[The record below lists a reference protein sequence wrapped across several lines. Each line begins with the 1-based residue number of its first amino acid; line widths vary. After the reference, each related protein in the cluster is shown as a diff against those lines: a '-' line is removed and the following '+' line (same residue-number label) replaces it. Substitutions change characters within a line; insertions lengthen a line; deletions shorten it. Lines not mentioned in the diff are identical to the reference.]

1 MPLVTVLNLRS
12 EDDLQAIE
20 AAVTNALAGMPE
32 LEINDREID
41 VIPVL
46 RPDGF
51 GKDVTRINVD
61 LWERERRTKERLQ
74 QLAARVAE
82 SFRSAA
88 GRDRQVKVVIRPYDV
103 GTAGWVSV

>member
-1 MPLVTVLNLRS
+1 MPLVTVFNLRS

>member
-32 LEINDREID
+32 LEINDGEID
-41 VIPVL
+41 VI
-46 RPDGF
+46 
-51 GKDVTRINVD
+51 
-61 LWERERRTKERLQ
+61 
-74 QLAARVAE
+74 
-82 SFRSAA
+82 RS
-88 GRDRQVKVVIRPYDV
+88 YDV

>member
-20 AAVTNALAGMPE
+20 AAVAHAMAGMPE
-32 LEINDREID
+32 LQINDREID

-51 GKDVTRINVD
+51 GKDVTRINVE
-61 LWERERRTKERLQ
+61 LWEREERTKERLQ
-74 QLAARVAE
+74 ELAMRVAE
-82 SFRSAA
+82 SFRSVA
-88 GRDRQVKVVIRPYDV
+88 GQDRPVKVVIRPYDV

>member
-20 AAVTNALAGMPE
+20 AAVALAMAGMPE
-32 LEINDREID
+32 LQINDWEID

-51 GKDVTRINVD
+51 DKDVTRINVE
-61 LWERERRTKERLQ
+61 LWEREERTKERLQ
-74 QLAARVAE
+74 ELATRVAE

-88 GRDRQVKVVIRPYDV
+88 GRDRAVKVVIRPYDV
-103 GTAGWVSV
+103 GTAGWVSM

>member
-61 LWERERRTKERLQ
+61 LWEREQRTKERLQ
-74 QLAARVAE
+74 ELAARVAE

>member
-12 EDDLQAIE
+12 EDDVQAIE